1 MSRISGEF
9 AVIERYLAP
18 LAGDAAGSFSLK
30 NDAAVLSLEPGVR
43 LVTTVDCMIAGR
55 HFLPVD
61 PAETVAKKLLRVS
74 LSDLAAMGAEP
85 LAYLLSASWPQ
96 DTEERW
102 LAEFCQGLAADQK
115 RFGVTL
121 VGGDTTATPGPLT
134 LSLTAFGSLT
144 GPGVLD
150 RSSLK
155 PGDDLYLSGTLG
167 DAHLGLRVL
176 RGEIDGL
183 SAAARDDLV
192 RRYRCPDPRVDL
204 GRALLERGLATAAI
218 DVSDGLA
225 QDLGHL
231 LSGSGLGA
239 VVRMADL
246 PVSDA
251 AEEALRKTGETRA
264 GLLSGGGDYE
274 LLFGAAADRRDAL
287 TALARELSVPL
298 TRLGRACREPGLS
311 VQDEAGREVR
321 LESAGW
327 THF

>member
-18 LAGDAAGSFSLK
+18 LAQGAAGAFSLK
-30 NDAAVLSLEPGVR
+30 NDAAVLQLEPGAR

-55 HFLPVD
+55 HFLPDD
-61 PAETVAKKLLRVS
+61 PPETVAKKLLRVS
-74 LSDLAAMGAEP
+74 LSDLAAMGAKP

-96 DTEERW
+96 DLEESW
-102 LAEFCQGLAADQK
+102 LAAFCLGLAADQS
-115 RFGVTL
+115 RYDVTL
-121 VGGDTTATPGPLT
+121 VGGDTTATPGPMT
-134 LSLTAFGSLT
+134 LSLTAFGTLA
-144 GPGVLD
+144 GAAVLD

-167 DAHLGLRVL
+167 DAHLGLRLL
-176 RGEIDGL
+176 RGEIPGLPSVPRDGL
-183 SAAARDDLV
+183 IQ
-192 RRYRCPDPRVDL
+192 RYRCPDPRVDL
-204 GRALLERGLATAAI
+204 GPALLERGLAGAAI

-231 LSGSGLGA
+231 LAGSGVGA
-239 VVRMADL
+239 VVRLQDV

-251 AEEALRKTGETRA
+251 ARQALDQTGETRA

-287 TALARELSVPL
+287 TALAADLSLPL
-298 TRLGRACREPGLS
+298 TRIGQARSDPGLA
-311 VQDEAGREVR
+311 VLDAAGREVQ
-321 LESAGW
+321 LESTGW